1 MAPATLA
8 PAPAQNAPKDGAPA
22 LLVPFVRAAQEHV
35 EAFHDTSTPL
45 GAGTVALSPIDVPA
59 YGFMRGIFIEVTATG
74 GVGGA
79 ANVAAKGDAP
89 FSVLSDISLSDV
101 NGQPIVGPL
110 GGYDLFLVNKF
121 GGYRRATTNPK
132 LHPDYSG
139 VASGA
144 GASGNFTF
152 LLYLPIEVS
161 GRDGLGALANLNA
174 ASSYKLRMSV
184 APSADVYATAPATT
198 LPTIR
203 VRAWL
208 DAWTQPA
215 QTDLRGH
222 AQATQPPAHGST
234 SFWSKK
240 IVNVSAGQQTIR
252 LDRVGNLVRNLVF
265 VFRDAAGVR
274 NKASFPGTFDLTWDT
289 RLLKSLSPGV
299 WRGQMSQRYN
309 LTGADDTAAGL
320 DTGVYVEDY
329 CHEFDGLAGAEMRDG
344 WLPTVQS
351 TRLEVL
357 GNFGAA
363 GTLTILTNDV
373 SPAGE
378 VFV

>member
-8 PAPAQNAPKDGAPA
+8 GAPAQNAPKDGAPA

-35 EAFHDTSTPL
+35 EAFHDSTTTL
-45 GAGTVALSPIDVPA
+45 GTGSTALSPIDVPA

-74 GVGGA
+74 GTGTA
-79 ANVAAKGDAP
+79 AVYKGDGP

-101 NGQPIVGPL
+101 NGAPIVGPIT
-110 GGYDLFLVNKF
+110 GYDLYLINKY

-132 LHPDYSG
+132 LHPDY
-139 VASGA
+139 AA
-144 GASGNFTF
+144 PTNGNFTF

-161 GRDGLGALANLNA
+161 GRDGLGSLANLNA
-174 ASSYKLRMSV
+174 ASSYKLRATI
-184 APSADVYATAPATT
+184 APKSEVFGTDPTT
-198 LPTIR
+198 LPNVR

-215 QTDLRGH
+215 GADLRGN
-222 AQATQPPAHGST
+222 AQATQPPAHGTT

-240 IVNVSAGQQTIR
+240 IVNVSQGQQTIR

-265 VFRDAAGVR
+265 VYRDNAGVR
-274 NKASFPGTFDLTWDT
+274 NAANFPGTFDLSWDT
-289 RLLKSLSPGV
+289 RLLKSLSPTV
-299 WRGQMSQRYN
+299 WRGSMSQRFN
-309 LTGADDTAAGL
+309 LTGANDTAAGL

-329 CHEFDGLAGAEMRDG
+329 CHEFDGLAGAELRDG

>member
-1 MAPATLA
+1 MSPATLA
-8 PAPAQNAPKDGAPA
+8 GAPAQNAPKDGAPA

-35 EAFHDTSTPL
+35 EAFHDSTSQL
-45 GAGTVALSPIDVPA
+45 GASSTALAPIDVPA
-59 YGFMRGIFIEVTATG
+59 YGFMRGIFIEVTASG
-74 GVGGA
+74 ANRGA
-79 ANVAAKGDAP
+79 AVVAAMGDAP
-89 FSVLSDISLSDV
+89 FSVLADVSVSDV
-101 NGQPIVGPL
+101 NGAPIVGPVS
-110 GGYDLFLVNKF
+110 GYDLYLINKY

-139 VASGA
+139 VDVD
-144 GASGNFTF
+144 GNFTF
-152 LLYLPIEVS
+152 LLYVPIEVS
-161 GRDGLGALANLNA
+161 GRDGLGSLANLNA
-174 ASSYKLRMSV
+174 ASSYKLRLSV
-184 APSADVYATAPATT
+184 APSTEVYSTAPATT
-198 LPTIR
+198 LPTVR

-215 QTDLRGH
+215 AADLRGN
-222 AQATQPPAHGST
+222 AQATQPPAHGTT

-265 VFRDAAGVR
+265 VYRDAAGVR
-274 NKASFPGTFDLTWDT
+274 NKANFPAPFDLSWDT
-289 RLLKSLSPGV
+289 RLLKSLAPKV
-299 WRGQMSQRYN
+299 WRGSMSQRFD
-309 LTGADDTAAGL
+309 LTGADDSAGGL

-329 CHEFDGLAGAEMRDG
+329 THEFDGRAGAELRDG

-357 GNFGAA
+357 GSFGAA